1 MNATAKT
8 EMKSAHEKIAQ
19 RAYQLWEQDGRKPG
33 LDAKYWLQAE
43 NELRSAG
50 ITAEPAKTPPRT
62 SAAII
67 LGNNR
72 TTLKRSR
79 VHAGR

>member
-8 EMKSAHEKIAQ
+8 EIKPAHEKIAQ
-19 RAYQLWEQDGRKPG
+19 RAYQLWEKDGRKPG

-50 ITAEPAKTPPRT
+50 ITADPAKTPPRA

-72 TTLKRSR
+72 TTGKRSR
-79 VHAGR
+79 LHADR